1 MSFLRE
7 FRDFAMRG
15 NVFDLAVAVVVGGA
29 FGRIVTA
36 LVDGV
41 LMPIVGVLV
50 SNVDFS
56 DLAIELQAAEGD
68 KPAVLV
74 KYGSFLQSIV
84 DFVIIAFVIFLAIR
98 GMQALRKGAEEP
110 PPAPP
115 EPSDEVKLLGE
126 IRDLLK
132 ARPAESTRDS

>member
-1 MSFLRE
+1 
-7 FRDFAMRG
+7 MRG

-132 ARPAESTRDS
+132 ARPAESTSDS

>member
-1 MSFLRE
+1 
-7 FRDFAMRG
+7 MRG

-132 ARPAESTRDS
+132 TRPAESTRDS

>member
-132 ARPAESTRDS
+132 TRPAESTRDS

>member
-1 MSFLRE
+1 
-7 FRDFAMRG
+7 MRG